1 MTILTTSWKV
11 VKCQIRMMKKLWRSI
26 SKGQKTFGFNNPK
39 NTLKMRKCE
48 LQPELLPS
56 LLRKC
61 VRSMSRGER
70 NSGNIGETFGA
81 IKYSVISGSVC
92 KCKFSLMLYAMLNV
106 IHYKRIWLQTWVVSF
121 FLIYLIAK
129 WHSEALNDS
138 FIVYTKVW
146 KLYRMC
152 ISKHIY
158 PNQLLFTNKSTLYFK
173 QDVHVSN

>member
-1 MTILTTSWKV
+1 
-11 VKCQIRMMKKLWRSI
+11 MKKLWRSI
-26 SKGQKTFGFNNPK
+26 SKGRKTFGLSNPK

-61 VRSMSRGER
+61 VRSTSRGER
-70 NSGNIGETFGA
+70 NSGNMVETFGA
-81 IKYSVISGSVC
+81 IEYSVISGSVC
-92 KCKFSLMLYAMLNV
+92 RCKFSLMLYAMLNV
-106 IHYKRIWLQTWVVSF
+106 IHYKKRIWLQTWVVSS

-152 ISKHIY
+152 ISKHIH
-158 PNQLLFTNKSTLYFK
+158 PNQLLFTNKCISNSMYMYQINVAWLTKNSTDFK
-173 QDVHVSN
+173 KL